1 MIYMDNGATS
11 YPKPEAVT
19 LAVKRALD
27 GCIANPGR
35 ASHREASRTAM
46 AVFRVRER
54 AADFVNTEPEYIS
67 FTHNATMALNVA
79 LFGTLRKGDRVLTT
93 PLEHNSVLRP
103 LYRMEREG
111 RITLD
116 FLDVST
122 YDENVLC
129 KDLLERLE
137 GDEKPTVVVM
147 THTSNVLGLR
157 LPVER
162 VGAICKDKNVFFVV
176 DGSQGLGSS
185 RIDVEACGI
194 DILCTSGHKGLYG
207 ITGSGFMALSR
218 KCRRKPEPL
227 IFGGTGIASREKGM
241 PDGYP
246 ERLEAGTLGVVGI
259 ESLGAG
265 LEYVT
270 SVGCDAIAEKTKS
283 LRKILTEGLSVIPG
297 VRVYAPESD
306 SVSIVLFNI
315 EGRQC
320 DETASLLDGFDI
332 ASRGGLHCS
341 PLAHSFLNTDG
352 AVRLSVSHFNTEAEC
367 QTVLS
372 AISHITRGL

>member
-1 MIYMDNGATS
+1 MIYMDNSATS
-11 YPKPEAVT
+11 YPKPETVT

-27 GCIANPGR
+27 GCVANPGR
-35 ASHREASRTAM
+35 SSHREASRTAM
-46 AVFRVRER
+46 AVYRVRER
-54 AADFVNTEPEYIS
+54 LADFVNTEPERVV
-67 FTHNATMALNVA
+67 FTYNATMALNLA
-79 LFGTLRKGDRVLTT
+79 LFGSLRKGDRVLTT
-93 PLEHNSVLRP
+93 PFEHNSVLRP

-116 FLDVST
+116 FLKVST
-122 YDENVLC
+122 YDENVVC
-129 KDLLERLE
+129 DDLLKHLD
-137 GDEKPTVVVM
+137 GDKKPTAVVM

-157 LPVER
+157 LPIER
-162 VGAICKDKNVFFVV
+162 IGAICKDKNVFFIV

-185 RIDVEACGI
+185 RIDVEVCGI

-218 KCRRKPEPL
+218 KCRRELEPL
-227 IFGGTGIASREKGM
+227 LWGGTGIASREKGM

-246 ERLEAGTLGVVGI
+246 ERLEAGTVGVVGI

-265 LEYVT
+265 VEYVT
-270 SVGCDAIAEKTKS
+270 SVGCDTIAEKTKS
-283 LRKILTEGLSVIPG
+283 LRKILTEGLSVIPR

-315 EGRQC
+315 DGMSC
-320 DETASLLDGFDI
+320 DETAVSLDGFDI
-332 ASRGGLHCS
+332 ASRGGFHCS

-352 AVRLSVSHFNTEAEC
+352 AVRLSASHFNTEAEC
-367 QTVLS
+367 QAVLS
-372 AISHITRGL
+372 AISHITKGL